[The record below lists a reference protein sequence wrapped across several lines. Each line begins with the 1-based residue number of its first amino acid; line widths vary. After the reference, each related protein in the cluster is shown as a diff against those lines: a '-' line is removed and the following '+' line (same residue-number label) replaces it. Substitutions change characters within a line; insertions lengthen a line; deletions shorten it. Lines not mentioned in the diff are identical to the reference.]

1 MPRLRPRGE
10 KIAIGFMVVW
20 LVFWSAGILV
30 VIYGLGA
37 AVLGGDPIAVL
48 MMALWLAG
56 AGFGLWSGSRKLRQL
71 LMERETPSRPARNHE
86 WTGDIADP
94 PERQQPSGQRAV
106 RRGR

>member
-71 LMERETPSRPARNHE
+71 LMQDETPRRPASAHE

-94 PERQQPSGQRAV
+94 PERQGLDS
-106 RRGR
+106 